1 MKTITRD
8 EAFTLLKK
16 YNKDPFHIQHAL
28 TVEAVMKWYANE
40 LGYDEDAEYW
50 GIVGLLHDIDF
61 ELYPEEHCL
70 KAPEMLREAGVGE
83 DVIHSVVSHGYGITV
98 GCGAT
103 IDVAPE
109 HEMEKVLFAADEL
122 TGLIWAAALMRPS
135 KSTKDMELKSLKKK
149 YKSKGFAAGCSREV
163 IERGADQLGWEL
175 QKLFTMTLQ
184 AMSDCEDEIK
194 AEMDVC
200 FIDLLPEMNDGIRE
214 PDCMQGKKPMC
225 SLAFFF
231 TYMEVD
237 EREKISKKKY
247 ATVFAYYR

>member
-40 LGYDEDAEYW
+40 LGYGEDAEYW

-61 ELYPEEHCL
+61 ELYPEEHCM

-103 IDVAPE
+103 IDVVPE

-163 IERGADQLGWEL
+163 IERGAEQLGWEL
-175 QKLFTMTLQ
+175 QKLLTMTLQ
-184 AMSDCEDEIK
+184 AMADCEDEIK
-194 AEMDVC
+194 AEMDA
-200 FIDLLPEMNDGIRE
+200 E
-214 PDCMQGKKPMC
+214 
-225 SLAFFF
+225 A
-231 TYMEVD
+231 
-237 EREKISKKKY
+237 
-247 ATVFAYYR
+247 

>member
-40 LGYDEDAEYW
+40 LGYGEDAEYW

-103 IDVAPE
+103 IDVAPK

-163 IERGADQLGWEL
+163 IERGVEQLGWEL
-175 QKLFTMTLQ
+175 QKLLTMTLQ
-184 AMSDCEDEIK
+184 AMADCEDEIK
-194 AEMDVC
+194 AEMDA
-200 FIDLLPEMNDGIRE
+200 E
-214 PDCMQGKKPMC
+214 
-225 SLAFFF
+225 A
-231 TYMEVD
+231 
-237 EREKISKKKY
+237 
-247 ATVFAYYR
+247 

>member
-40 LGYDEDAEYW
+40 LGYGEDAEYW

-109 HEMEKVLFAADEL
+109 NEMEKVLFAADEL

-175 QKLFTMTLQ
+175 QKLLTMTLQ
-184 AMSDCEDEIK
+184 AMADCEDEIK
-194 AEMDVC
+194 AEMDA
-200 FIDLLPEMNDGIRE
+200 EE
-214 PDCMQGKKPMC
+214 
-225 SLAFFF
+225 
-231 TYMEVD
+231 
-237 EREKISKKKY
+237 
-247 ATVFAYYR
+247 

>member
-40 LGYDEDAEYW
+40 LGYGEDAEYW

-103 IDVAPE
+103 IDVVPE

-163 IERGADQLGWEL
+163 IERGAEQLGWEL
-175 QKLFTMTLQ
+175 QRLLTMTLQ
-184 AMSDCEDEIK
+184 AMADCEDEIK
-194 AEMDVC
+194 SEMDA
-200 FIDLLPEMNDGIRE
+200 EE
-214 PDCMQGKKPMC
+214 
-225 SLAFFF
+225 
-231 TYMEVD
+231 
-237 EREKISKKKY
+237 
-247 ATVFAYYR
+247 

>member
-40 LGYDEDAEYW
+40 LGYGEDAEYW

-70 KAPEMLREAGVGE
+70 KALEMLREAGVGE

-98 GCGAT
+98 GCSAT

-175 QKLFTMTLQ
+175 QRLLTMTLQ
-184 AMSDCEDEIK
+184 AMADCEDAIK
-194 AEMDVC
+194 AEMDA
-200 FIDLLPEMNDGIRE
+200 EE
-214 PDCMQGKKPMC
+214 
-225 SLAFFF
+225 
-231 TYMEVD
+231 
-237 EREKISKKKY
+237 
-247 ATVFAYYR
+247 

>member
-1 MKTITRD
+1 METITRD
-8 EAFTLLKK
+8 EAFALLKK
-16 YNKDPFHIQHAL
+16 YNKEPFHIQHAL

-40 LGYDEDAEYW
+40 LGYGEDAEYW

-61 ELYPEEHCL
+61 GLYPEEHCL

-109 HEMEKVLFAADEL
+109 QEMEKVLFAADEL

-163 IERGADQLGWEL
+163 IERGAQQLGWEL
-175 QKLFTMTLQ
+175 EKLLTMTLQ
-184 AMSDCEDEIK
+184 AMAASEDMIN
-194 AEMDVC
+194 AEL
-200 FIDLLPEMNDGIRE
+200 FI
-214 PDCMQGKKPMC
+214 
-225 SLAFFF
+225 
-231 TYMEVD
+231 
-237 EREKISKKKY
+237 
-247 ATVFAYYR
+247 

>member
-1 MKTITRD
+1 METITRD

-40 LGYDEDAEYW
+40 LGYGEDAEYW

-109 HEMEKVLFAADEL
+109 QEMEKVLFAADEL

-163 IERGADQLGWEL
+163 IERGAQQLGWEL
-175 QKLFTMTLQ
+175 EKLLTMTLQ
-184 AMSDCEDEIK
+184 AMATSEDTIN
-194 AEMDVC
+194 AE
-200 FIDLLPEMNDGIRE
+200 LEN
-214 PDCMQGKKPMC
+214 
-225 SLAFFF
+225 A
-231 TYMEVD
+231 
-237 EREKISKKKY
+237 
-247 ATVFAYYR
+247 